1 VVGVENYMYT
11 FRKAKHSNKG
21 VSDVIAV
28 VLLLAI
34 TVILAAMLSVF
45 VFNLVKPPVSNQAAV
60 FFSTPNPPTESYP
73 NQQGF
78 WEFVPII
85 GFSNKVT
92 LGEIGFSIENSEF
105 VSIVK
110 VYQSEGITIHIAV
123 DVFNGSNTYGQYG
136 NATGGY
142 GHPGYFSISWYSP
155 PAGTWCYYA
164 PEGSPSTPLQ
174 AGGTLGIHVFLSTGL
189 PPMDVLQGYTLF
201 VYSTTDI
208 AISGEVALV

>member
-1 VVGVENYMYT
+1 MDT
-11 FRKAKHSNKG
+11 FRKNVYHKKG

-73 NQQGF
+73 NQGGF

-105 VSIVK
+105 VSIVN
-110 VYQSEGITIHIAV
+110 VYQKEGITIYIAV

-155 PAGTWCYYA
+155 PAGTWKYYT

-174 AGGTLGIHVFLSTGL
+174 AGGMLGIHVYLSTGE
-189 PPMDVLQGYTLF
+189 PPITVLQGYTLF

-208 AISGEVALV
+208 AISGQVALV